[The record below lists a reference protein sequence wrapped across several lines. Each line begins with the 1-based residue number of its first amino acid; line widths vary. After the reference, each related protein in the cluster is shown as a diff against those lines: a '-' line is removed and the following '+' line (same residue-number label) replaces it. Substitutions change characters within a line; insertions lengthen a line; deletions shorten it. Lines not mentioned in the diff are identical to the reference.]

1 MIHRRTLPHSGNH
14 CSRTRVP
21 NQAVNVVLSRTLSAS
36 PSRHVIRPASIASCC
51 SLLRRGRGVCQLIA
65 CLVLASSPVAGAE
78 PEEGFELLRKGES
91 AQALAAAE
99 EGLKEDAEDAAWH
112 RLKIE
117 ALLAAGK
124 YEDARDA
131 VKPALKANEYS
142 LPLLWIARE
151 ALRMGG
157 RPQQAAEIPARI
169 ERLMATRD
177 WDYRGDAAAIV
188 IFGRALLLK
197 GTDPKQVLDK
207 VYATAQKIDKE
218 AREPFLARG
227 ELALEKGDGA
237 LAAKAFRD
245 GLKVHAE
252 DADLHFGLARAFS
265 SSDRELMAESLK
277 KVLELNPRHLPAL
290 QLQADHLIDREDYAG
305 ASALLD
311 KAAEENPHH
320 PGVWALRAVIAHL
333 RNDRSAE
340 NNARAAALKAWP
352 GNPEPEFIFGRK
364 LSQKYRF
371 AEGAAAQRRAL
382 KSDPDYLPAKAQL
395 ASDLLRLGDDEEG
408 WKLAAAV
415 ADEDAY
421 NVMVF
426 NMMTLRDHME
436 SNYTTLT
443 HGDFTLR
450 MDKAE
455 AAIYG
460 PRVLDLLSR
469 ARRTLGEKY
478 GIDVKRPTVVEI
490 FTQQKDFGVRTF
502 GMPDNPGY
510 LGVCFGRV
518 VTANSPAT
526 NSHPVNWEAVLWHE
540 FCHTVTLQ
548 ATQNKMPRWLSE
560 GISVYE
566 ERQADPS
573 WGERM
578 TPRYRAMILGD
589 DLTPVGQMSGA
600 FLAPKTNEHLLFAYF
615 QSSLVVEF
623 IVKTRGLDGI
633 KVVLRD
639 LAGGTTINDALARHV
654 APLEKLEPD
663 FKAWA
668 VQQAKDFAP
677 GLNWDQPEPALLLPG
692 GEDELHKWSAAHP
705 NNYWMLLRD
714 AAHRIEDKKWNEAAA
729 ALQKIIEQH
738 PHDDQMDGALGL
750 MARVRR
756 ELKDTAAEQAVLTT
770 LARIDAAVPDANAR
784 LIELATDDKD
794 WKTVAA
800 QASRWLAVNPLIP
813 APWRALARASEESRD
828 FPAAIT
834 AWRTLL
840 SLDPPDPSAVH
851 FNLARLLHR
860 SGDKAAKRHVLMAL
874 EDNPRHRG
882 ALKLLLELQSG
893 AR

>member
-1 MIHRRTLPHSGNH
+1 VTRPAPIVSLPPAVRSGGI
-14 CSRTRVP
+14 
-21 NQAVNVVLSRTLSAS
+21 LSRFLLSLCLTAS
-36 PSRHVIRPASIASCC
+36 P
-51 SLLRRGRGVCQLIA
+51 
-65 CLVLASSPVAGAE
+65 LAAGDAGD
-78 PEEGFELLRKGES
+78 GFALLRKGET
-91 AQALAAAE
+91 AEALRAAE

-117 ALLAAGK
+117 ALLAAGR
-124 YEDARDA
+124 YEEARDA
-131 VKPALKANEYS
+131 VKPALEANEYS
-142 LPLLWIARE
+142 FPLLWSSRE

-157 RPQQAAEIPARI
+157 QPQQAADFPARI
-169 ERLMATRD
+169 ERLMLSRT
-177 WDYRGDAAAIV
+177 WDYRDDAAAIV
-188 IFGRALLLK
+188 ILGRAMLLK

-207 VYATAQKIDKE
+207 FYAVAQKIDPK
-218 AREPFLARG
+218 AREPYLARG

-237 LAAKAFRD
+237 LAARAFRD
-245 GLKVHAE
+245 GLKIHP
-252 DADLHFGLARAFS
+252 DDPDMHFGLARAFS
-265 SSDRELMAESLK
+265 TSDRELMAESLK

-290 QLQADHLIDREDYAG
+290 LLQADLLIDREDYDG
-305 ASALLD
+305 ASAMLD
-311 KAAEENPHH
+311 KAAEANPHH
-320 PGVWALRAVIAHL
+320 PPLWALRAVIAHL

-340 NNARAAALKAWP
+340 NKARAAALKTWP
-352 GNPEPEFIFGRK
+352 GNPEPEFIYGRK

-382 KSDPDYLPAKAQL
+382 KSDPEYLPAKAQL
-395 ASDLLRLGDDEEG
+395 ANDLLRLGDDDEG
-408 WKLAAAV
+408 WKLAATV

-436 SNYTTLT
+436 SKFTTLDN
-443 HGDFTLR
+443 GDFSVR
-450 MDKAE
+450 MDKTE

-460 PRVLDLLSR
+460 PRVLELLTR

-578 TPRYRAMILGD
+578 SPRYRAMILGE

-600 FLAPKTNEHLLFAYF
+600 FLSPKSNEHLMFAYF
-615 QSSLVVEF
+615 QSSLVVEH
-623 IVKTRGLDGI
+623 IVKTRGLDAI
-633 KVVLRD
+633 KAVLKD
-639 LAGGTTINDALARHV
+639 LADGTTINDALSKHV

-663 FKAWA
+663 FNAWA
-668 VQQAKDFAP
+668 VQQAHDFAP
-677 GLNWDQPEPALLLPG
+677 KLNWDQPEPEMLLPG
-692 GEDELHKWSAAHP
+692 GDDKLSEWSKARP
-705 NNYWMLLRD
+705 NNYYMLMRE
-714 AAHRIEDKKWNEAAA
+714 AAHRIEDRKWDEAAA
-729 ALQKIIEQH
+729 ALEKIVALH
-738 PHDDQMDGALGL
+738 PHDDQSDGALGL
-750 MARVRR
+750 LALVRR
-756 ELKDTAAEQAVLTT
+756 EQKNPAAERGLLSTLTQ
-770 LARIDAAVPDANAR
+770 IDAAVPEANAR
-784 LIELATDDKD
+784 LIELATDAKD
-794 WKTVAA
+794 WKTVAF
-800 QASRWLAVNPLIP
+800 QANRWLAVNPLIP
-813 APWRALARASEESRD
+813 APWRALAEASEATGD
-828 FPAAIT
+828 VNAAGN

-840 SLDPPDPSAVH
+840 ALDPPDPSAIH
-851 FNLARLLHR
+851 FNLARLLHKT
-860 SGDKAAKRHVLMAL
+860 GDKSAKRHVLMAL

-882 ALKLLLELQSG
+882 ALSLLRELAEANSENQTP
-893 AR
+893 RP